1 MPCNCNCKK
10 NGQDVQDFLLS
21 SPTAG
26 TYVLGL
32 THYTC
37 GQRKMALSDPARPV
51 IANLSVSAVG
61 EPIDVGNSMY
71 CQECLVSGTVTYCP
85 CGSCEPRTEYVSY
98 QCCLPCTSAT
108 QPTLTLGEVKAS
120 PKPIKYYINNG
131 CGCCQGTRPCTNQ
144 IAITTSIEVTAGA

>member
-1 MPCNCNCKK
+1 MINCNCK

-37 GQRKMALSDPARPV
+37 GNRKMALSDPARPV
-51 IANLSVSAVG
+51 IANLSVAAVG
-61 EPIDVGNSMY
+61 QPIDVGNAMY

-85 CGSCEPRTEYVSY
+85 CGSCRPEEEYVTF
-98 QCCLPCTSAT
+98 QDCITTTSAT
-108 QPTLTLGEVKAS
+108 QPKLGLGIVNAS
-120 PKPIKYYINNG
+120 PKPITYYVNNG
-131 CGCCQGTRPCTNQ
+131 CGCCRATRPCTNQ